1 MRNCTRKT
9 NRAYWNEADM
19 KQAVEA
25 VKSKT
30 ATIRKAAIEF
40 HIPFE
45 TLRRRCKIVI
55 PAQHPDLCKKKL
67 GRFSP
72 VQLSADQENEL
83 VQYIHQMEI
92 SCYDLTIADLRRL
105 VYEFFE
111 KNKIIHPF
119 NKDNKM
125 AGRDFVAGFLTR
137 HSNVLLR
144 KPEAISLNRVYGLNK
159 VSVDNI
165 LKTWQKFWTLKI

>member
-1 MRNCTRKT
+1 MRNYTRKT

-19 KQAVEA
+19 KQVVEA

-55 PAQHPDLCKKKL
+55 PPQHPDLCKKKL

-72 VQLSADQENEL
+72 VLSADQENEL

-92 SCYDLTIADLRRL
+92 SCYGPTRGAGRGRGRGQLPPL
-105 VYEFFE
+105 
-111 KNKIIHPF
+111 PF
-119 NKDNKM
+119 NIRKTR
-125 AGRDFVAGFLTR
+125 GHRGQIVPFEICLTEIFLD
-137 HSNVLLR
+137 LLY
-144 KPEAISLNRVYGLNK
+144 I
-159 VSVDNI
+159 
-165 LKTWQKFWTLKI
+165 

>member
-1 MRNCTRKT
+1 MHCFYKLQLINMRNYTRKT

-19 KQAVEA
+19 KQAIEA

-40 HIPFE
+40 QIPFE

-67 GRFSP
+67 GRFSL
-72 VQLSADQENEL
+72 VLSADQENEL

-92 SCYDLTIADLRRL
+92 SCYGLTIADLRRL
-105 VYEFFE
+105 V
-111 KNKIIHPF
+111 
-119 NKDNKM
+119 
-125 AGRDFVAGFLTR
+125 L
-137 HSNVLLR
+137 
-144 KPEAISLNRVYGLNK
+144 
-159 VSVDNI
+159 
-165 LKTWQKFWTLKI
+165 